1 MSARL
6 EGLALERELLVARS
20 ALDRLRLR
28 RGSQVLR
35 DSLSWRGVAVTA
47 ATTPPARRLAFDLA
61 LSFVGVRRATRAV
74 VLASRALSLAR
85 FVRALAGT
93 TRFATGLPRCGTEKY
108 VPAAARSLDNPARS
122 SP

>member
-6 EGLALERELLVARS
+6 EALALERELLVARS

-35 DSLSWRGVAVTA
+35 DSLSWQGIAVTA
-47 ATTPPARRLAFDLA
+47 ATTRPARRLAFDLA

-74 VLASRALSLAR
+74 LLASRALSFAR
-85 FVRALAGT
+85 LVRALAGV
-93 TRFATGLPRCGTEKY
+93 TRLPAGRPRCGTEQSP
-108 VPAAARSLDNPARS
+108 PAAALSLDSSTRS
-122 SP
+122 PP

>member
-35 DSLSWRGVAVTA
+35 DSLSWRGIAVTA
-47 ATTPPARRLAFDLA
+47 ATAPPARRLAFDLA

-85 FVRALAGT
+85 LVRALAGS
-93 TRFATGLPRCGTEKY
+93 RRLPAGRPWCGTEQS
-108 VPAAARSLDNPARS
+108 PTAAARSLDS
-122 SP
+122 STGSKP